1 MNSQHSRSRRDFISK
16 FTAVVSGGATLTAMS
31 GMVQAAPEPEPD
43 SAPVAEKH
51 ESKGYQRTEHV
62 DTYYRL
68 ADF

>member
-16 FTAVVSGGATLTAMS
+16 FTAVVSGGAALAASS
-31 GMVQAAPEPEPD
+31 GMVQAAPEPDP
-43 SAPVAEKH
+43 APVAEKPA
-51 ESKGYQRTEHV
+51 SKGYQRTEHV

>member
-16 FTAVVSGGATLTAMS
+16 FTAVVSGGAVLTAAS
-31 GMVQAAPEPEPD
+31 GMVQAAPEPEAP
-43 SAPVAEKH
+43 PVAEKPA
-51 ESKGYQRTEHV
+51 SKGYQRTEHV